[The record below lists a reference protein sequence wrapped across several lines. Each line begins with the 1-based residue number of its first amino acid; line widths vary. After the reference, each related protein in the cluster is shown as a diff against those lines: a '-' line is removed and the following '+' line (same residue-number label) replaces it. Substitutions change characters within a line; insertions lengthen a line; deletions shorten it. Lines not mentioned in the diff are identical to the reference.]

1 MSTLGWLASVSSSVF
16 VMTTL
21 IEAIIDVAKS
31 DFGFTNWQYTLTM
44 LGFLLI
50 TIAFNTWGAKA
61 LPMMETV
68 SLYGHLL
75 GFLVVMLPLLI
86 MAPKIQ
92 HIRCLQRWSIT
103 VVGVIPELLVSS
115 PKFRSF
121 IAILVSPIYTRM
133 LGATANDFS

>member
-21 IEAIIDVAKS
+21 IEAIIDVTKS
-31 DFGFTNWQYTLTM
+31 NFDFTNWQYTLIM

-75 GFLVVMLPLLI
+75 GLLVVMLPLLI
-86 MAPKIQ
+86 MAPKNSAQQVFTEVINNGGWSNTGTA
-92 HIRCLQRWSIT
+92 CLVAQ
-103 VVGVIPELLVSS
+103 VSVLYCNLGE
-115 PKFRSF
+115 PN
-121 IAILVSPIYTRM
+121 IY
-133 LGATANDFS
+133 

>member
-21 IEAIIDVAKS
+21 IEAIIDITKS
-31 DFGFTNWQYTLTM
+31 NFGFANWQYTPIM

-50 TIAFNTWGAKA
+50 AIAFNIWGAKA

-75 GFLVVMLPLLI
+75 GLLVVMLPLLI
-86 MAPKIQ
+86 MAPKNSAQQAFTEVINNGGWSDTGTA
-92 HIRCLQRWSIT
+92 CLVAQ
-103 VVGVIPELLVSS
+103 VSVLYCNLDE
-115 PKFRSF
+115 PNM
-121 IAILVSPIYTRM
+121 Y
-133 LGATANDFS
+133 